1 MYIYNYIDIIIYIY
15 ICKFIYIYI
24 YIFVEIIYVVYAYMY
39 WHIYN
44 YIFSEQEH
52 RNFMHKLNVPA
63 KHEIQTA
70 EGLGDINSAGFTQL
84 LPPHWSMTILMYQ
97 EK

>member
-1 MYIYNYIDIIIYIY
+1 
-15 ICKFIYIYI
+15 
-24 YIFVEIIYVVYAYMY
+24 MY

-44 YIFSEQEH
+44 YIFSKQEH
-52 RNFMHKLNVPA
+52 RDFMHKLNVPA

-84 LPPHWSMTILMYQ
+84 HPKRAQLGSTPALEPSFSTVPPHWSMTILMYQ